1 MLKSSLFCFQQ
12 NFEPTKNK
20 IELMDTTLKLPFY
33 VKLSLTLVSLIAL
46 FFILYITQSILIPL
60 MLALLFSILL
70 RPCCAFLNQKLRFP
84 HVLSVMISVLLFV
97 FLIIGL
103 VAFISWQITDFVE
116 DWNKIKNNFSIH
128 LANLQEFVKDRFNI
142 STTEQNQYIDDA
154 AKDTVQSGKE
164 ILGST
169 LLSFTDTL
177 LNMTLV
183 PIYMFLLLLYRTHFM
198 QFLNKLFKTEHHDAL
213 HDILCQVKVAVKSYL
228 VGLII
233 QLISVAT
240 LTTIGFMI
248 VGVEYAILLGVL
260 TGLLN
265 LIPYLGIF
273 VAMLI
278 SIFAT
283 LTGTPDISMIIGVIV
298 VTVVVQLID
307 NNILVPLVVSS
318 KVEIN
323 AMASIV
329 GIIIGGALAGI
340 PGMFLA
346 IPTIAIL
353 KVIFDRIAPLKPWGY
368 LMGDDLPKTYEWR
381 NIRLT
386 NYSYSLQSEETDT
399 PIENEPPIIY
409 TETTTHDDN
418 RDEE

>member
-1 MLKSSLFCFQQ
+1 M
-12 NFEPTKNK
+12 N
-20 IELMDTTLKLPFY
+20 TTLKLPFY
-33 VKLSLTLVSLIAL
+33 AKLSLTLVSLIAI
-46 FFILYITQSILIPL
+46 FFILFIAQEILIPL
-60 MLALLFSILL
+60 MMALLFSILL
-70 RPCCAFLNQKLRFP
+70 RPCCAFLKEKLRFP
-84 HVLSVMISVLLFV
+84 HVISVMTCVLLFV
-97 FLIIGL
+97 VLIIGIL
-103 VAFISWQITDFVE
+103 TFISWEVTDFVK
-116 DWNKIKNNFSIH
+116 DWNTIKHNFSIH
-128 LANLQEFVKDRFNI
+128 LSNLQEFVRQHFDI
-142 STTEQNQYIDDA
+142 STFEQDKYIKNATD
-154 AKDTVQSGKE
+154 DTVKSGKE

-177 LNMTLV
+177 LNLTLI
-183 PIYMFLLLLYRTHFM
+183 PIYMFLILLYRTHFM
-198 QFLNKLFKTEHHDAL
+198 KFLNKLFKAEHHHVL
-213 HDILCQVKVAVKSYL
+213 FDILCQIKVAVKSYL

-233 QLISVAT
+233 QMVSVAT

-248 VGVEYAILLGVL
+248 AGIEYAILLGVL

-265 LIPYLGIF
+265 LIPYLGII
-273 VAMLI
+273 VAMII

-283 LTGTPDISMIIGVIV
+283 LTGTPDVSMILGVII
-298 VTVVVQLID
+298 VTIVVQLID

-329 GIIIGGALAGI
+329 GIIIGGAIAGI

-353 KVIFDRIAPLKPWGY
+353 KVIFDRIEPLKPWGY

-386 NYSYSLQSEETDT
+386 NYSYSLQHDNAEVTDACA
-399 PIENEPPIIY
+399 ENETPSLF
-409 TETTTHDDN
+409 TETSTQDINDK
-418 RDEE
+418 ES

>member
-1 MLKSSLFCFQQ
+1 
-12 NFEPTKNK
+12 
-20 IELMDTTLKLPFY
+20 
-33 VKLSLTLVSLIAL
+33 
-46 FFILYITQSILIPL
+46 
-60 MLALLFSILL
+60 
-70 RPCCAFLNQKLRFP
+70 
-84 HVLSVMISVLLFV
+84 
-97 FLIIGL
+97 
-103 VAFISWQITDFVE
+103 
-116 DWNKIKNNFSIH
+116 
-128 LANLQEFVKDRFNI
+128 
-142 STTEQNQYIDDA
+142 
-154 AKDTVQSGKE
+154 
-164 ILGST
+164 
-169 LLSFTDTL
+169 
-177 LNMTLV
+177 
-183 PIYMFLLLLYRTHFM
+183 
-198 QFLNKLFKTEHHDAL
+198 
-213 HDILCQVKVAVKSYL
+213 
-228 VGLII
+228 
-233 QLISVAT
+233 
-240 LTTIGFMI
+240 MI

-298 VTVVVQLID
+298 VTIVVQLID